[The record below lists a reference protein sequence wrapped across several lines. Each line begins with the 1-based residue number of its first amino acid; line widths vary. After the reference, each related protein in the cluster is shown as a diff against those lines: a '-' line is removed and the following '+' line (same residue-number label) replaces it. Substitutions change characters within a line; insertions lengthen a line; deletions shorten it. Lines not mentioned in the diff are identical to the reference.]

1 MNVYRMFA
9 DRPDALRP
17 GRIVG
22 VVPAVVT
29 NNDDPDKQGRVK
41 VKFPWLN
48 DQEES
53 DWAWVVASF
62 AGKKRGLFFL
72 PEVGDE
78 VLMGFEDGEF
88 ARAYV
93 LGSLWNGVDTP
104 PTDDGDG
111 RDRRVFRSR
120 SGHIVRIDDTSGSEK
135 IEILDKTGKNTVTVD
150 SSANTITI
158 ASDKDIVLKAPKGTV
173 KIDAQKLEVTTSGEA
188 KLEASGTMTVK
199 GSTVNIN

>member
-1 MNVYRMFA
+1 MNVYRMLA
-9 DRPDALRP
+9 ERPDALRP

-53 DWAWVVASF
+53 DWARVVASF
-62 AGKKRGLFFL
+62 AGKKRGLLFL

-78 VLMGFEDGEF
+78 VLMAFEEGEL

-93 LGSLWNGVDTP
+93 VGAVWNGVDTP

-120 SGHIVRIDDTSGSEK
+120 SGHIIRIDDTSGSEK

-158 ASDKDIVLKAPKGTV
+158 ASDKDIVLKAPQGTV
-173 KIDAQKLEVTTSGEA
+173 KIDAQKLEVKTSGEA

-199 GSTVNIN
+199 GATVNIN